1 MFDSKYVKVLKTDL
15 EILNTEVQ
23 DMKEQIAQ
31 LEADKKILEEKQ
43 SEFLMG
49 VVKKQ
54 SDTIEKL
61 SHYQSQ
67 DEALYS
73 YELSNEKDKAEIK
86 DLKARLSEAN
96 GLTENYN
103 QAYKLERNMSDM
115 LIERVVAT
123 KKSCPKYETVNV
135 LDIIA

>member
-1 MFDSKYVKVLKTDL
+1 MFDRKYSKVLKTDL
-15 EILNTEVQ
+15 EAITLEMQ
-23 DMKEQIAQ
+23 EMKDEIAT
-31 LEADKKILEEKQ
+31 LTARNKVLEENQ
-43 SEFLMG
+43 SEFLMSI
-49 VVKKQ
+49 VKRQ
-54 SDTIEKL
+54 SATIEKL
-61 SHYQSQ
+61 SHYQEQ

-73 YELSNEKDKAEIK
+73 YELSNAKDKAEIK

-123 KKSCPKYETVNV
+123 KKSCPKYETVSL
-135 LDIIA
+135 LDIRG